1 MSNVFMT
8 LGEVAA
14 EIGRGIKIWQVRR
27 LFERSILPPA
37 ERIGQARV
45 IRREDLP
52 IVETALTQ
60 AGYLREV
67 ETNA

>member
-1 MSNVFMT
+1 MRKPLMT
-8 LGEVAA
+8 LGEVAS
-14 EIGRGIKIWQVRR
+14 EIGRGIKVWQVRR

-45 IRREDLP
+45 VRREDLP

-60 AGYLREV
+60 AGYLRGGRI
-67 ETNA
+67 